1 MKISW
6 LYKCI
11 AVVTALSS
19 NHERKWWKTEKNE
32 IELKSIEVAMLL
44 IQESE
49 VSELNVT
56 GDKYVGMRV
65 YLEQNITEIL
75 SM

>member
-1 MKISW
+1 
-6 LYKCI
+6 
-11 AVVTALSS
+11 
-19 NHERKWWKTEKNE
+19 
-32 IELKSIEVAMLL
+32 MLL